1 MGSARQ
7 LIRKTQSCGQ
17 QEEEGRAASGGGLN
31 TA

>member
-7 LIRKTQSCGQ
+7 LIRKTQSCGE
-17 QEEEGRAASGGGLN
+17 QEEEGRAASGGLN